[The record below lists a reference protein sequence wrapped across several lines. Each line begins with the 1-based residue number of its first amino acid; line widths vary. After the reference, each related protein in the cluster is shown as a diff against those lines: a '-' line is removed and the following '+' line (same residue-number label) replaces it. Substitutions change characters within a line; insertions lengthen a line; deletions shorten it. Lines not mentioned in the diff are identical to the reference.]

1 MPIDNRA
8 IRLRHDR
15 DAKAEFADGASHLVD
30 DGVVFTR
37 VARVFNQPI
46 DRPLLDRELVGK
58 VHRCVSLARARALYR
73 RKEFGWR
80 ISLTF
85 RGGLRPTGLTAATS
99 SSTIYDGAFAPSAEP
114 EVDAVR
120 SVRPGGSD

>member
-58 VHRCVSLARARALYR
+58 VHRCVSLAHARCIAE
-73 RKEFGWR
+73 KNSGGG
-80 ISLTF
+80 F
-85 RGGLRPTGLTAATS
+85 R
-99 SSTIYDGAFAPSAEP
+99 
-114 EVDAVR
+114 
-120 SVRPGGSD
+120 

>member
-58 VHRCVSLARARALYR
+58 VHQCVSLARAHAR
-73 RKEFGWR
+73 
-80 ISLTF
+80 
-85 RGGLRPTGLTAATS
+85 
-99 SSTIYDGAFAPSAEP
+99 
-114 EVDAVR
+114 
-120 SVRPGGSD
+120 